1 MIHGNISCK
10 KPAGLVSRCWLNDG
24 FSARRAHEKKH
35 THKKLESRLNW
46 FWIPQNG
53 WFMMENPI
61 KVDDLGVPLF
71 LGTPNLQNT
80 CCFFWST
87 TFFVIFVS
95 FVNLFVV
102 NDFMT
107 SALLEKNF
115 PPNFNL
121 NVLNQ
126 PRISG
131 LRALMG
137 INQPSHGNLWT
148 NIMGINQPSHG
159 NQPTIS
165 WESMNQPY
173 GQGWLRHWMLGCV
186 PAVVDPY
193 LMRCSL
199 FLGELFHFFFKLAR
213 WW

>member
-1 MIHGNISCK
+1 
-10 KPAGLVSRCWLNDG
+10 
-24 FSARRAHEKKH
+24 
-35 THKKLESRLNW
+35 
-46 FWIPQNG
+46 
-53 WFMMENPI
+53 MMENPI
-61 KVDDLGVPLF
+61 KMDDLGVPLF

-137 INQPSHGNLWT
+137 INQPSHGNL
-148 NIMGINQPSHG
+148 
-159 NQPTIS
+159 
-165 WESMNQPY
+165 
-173 GQGWLRHWMLGCV
+173 
-186 PAVVDPY
+186 
-193 LMRCSL
+193 
-199 FLGELFHFFFKLAR
+199 
-213 WW
+213 